1 MIIENSYLT
10 HSNGK
15 ILSIL
20 GFGLMSL
27 YMLVC
32 FGIGFTGWYN
42 GFFQF
47 IRDVASWG
55 FLAGMF
61 FSAVGSFLMYNES
74 RDMNEIILCGT
85 LLVSLVFQFIPSPH
99 YIVTLI
105 FNLFCYLYLA
115 AFAFAAFKNENKTF
129 AIIFAALLVFCA
141 IIGPLVSDLAW
152 TMLYEVFGRSFF
164 GKIICYPVKN
174 LVLLVNVAAPAL
186 CLLETTKKELK
197 KA

>member
-61 FSAVGSFLMYNES
+61 SMGFFRE
-74 RDMNEIILCGT
+74 EC
-85 LLVSLVFQFIPSPH
+85 SLGAKPSVQTW
-99 YIVTLI
+99 YT
-105 FNLFCYLYLA
+105 NLDGA
-115 AFAFAAFKNENKTF
+115 
-129 AIIFAALLVFCA
+129 
-141 IIGPLVSDLAW
+141 
-152 TMLYEVFGRSFF
+152 
-164 GKIICYPVKN
+164 
-174 LVLLVNVAAPAL
+174 
-186 CLLETTKKELK
+186 
-197 KA
+197 